1 MTLIARIVTLLAVI
15 GYSVSAT
22 AQSPSKEE
30 RFGRAVTLLQA
41 GRYVEAI
48 PMLEELARTDPRAA
62 NLFWNLGNAQTEV
75 GAHAKALEAWKTFHR
90 LEPGDWRGTE
100 KLIQAS
106 YADGRFAEG
115 DRERDTLV
123 KQWKTTQDT
132 EWKKAK
138 RFCRDI
144 FETKSGKVAAF
155 EDFEISTDPAVWV
168 TFSIQSGSRA
178 HTSVLLVSD
187 AAVDQKL
194 RSKGR
199 LGKDERIYTLSWTSG
214 TQRETYRIYKA
225 MPAYQD
231 LRKDV
236 IDALN
241 GDLKPMSSVSV
252 MTPGE

>member
-1 MTLIARIVTLLAVI
+1 MTLIARIVTLMAVL
-15 GYSVSAT
+15 GYSVSAV

-41 GRYVEAI
+41 GRYGEAI
-48 PMLEELARTDPRAA
+48 PMLEDLAKTDPRAA
-62 NLFWNLGNAQTEV
+62 NVFWNLGNAQTEM

-90 LEPGDWRGTE
+90 LEPDDWHGTE

-106 YADGRFAEG
+106 YAAGRFADG
-115 DRERDTLV
+115 DRERETFV
-123 KQWKTTQDT
+123 KQWASTHDAH
-132 EWKKAK
+132 WKKAT

-155 EDFEISTDPAVWV
+155 EDFEINADPAVWV
-168 TFSIQSGSRA
+168 TFSIQTGPRA

-187 AAVDQKL
+187 TSVDQKL

-225 MPAYQD
+225 MPVYQD

-252 MTPGE
+252 MTSGE